1 MSLLANLLRR
11 PVRLTELKTSL
22 VRVERDRR
30 RKLAEMQRL
39 AARQRIVVE
48 RIREGRKDGN
58 SIEVDYLWEE
68 LKALRTDLAYVRR
81 EARVANLEGIALKR
95 YVRALERLERAGDKE
110 RASKLLER
118 IRSSDLDRRLATL
131 EVKDEEYIAELDA
144 IFDEIGLEVGAFE
157 DVSGDPEKDRFLEE
171 IDALNAAE
179 ANGDLDAA
187 QEREGIVRSLVDP
200 VDS

>member
-22 VRVERDRR
+22 LRVERDRR
-30 RKLAEMQRL
+30 RKLAELQRL
-39 AARQRIVVE
+39 AGRQRVVVE
-48 RIREGRKDGN
+48 RIREGRRDGN

-68 LKALRTDLAYVRR
+68 LKALRTDVAYVRR
-81 EARVANLEGIALKR
+81 EARVLNLEGIALKR

-118 IRSSDLDRRLATL
+118 IRSSDLDRRLASL

-144 IFDEIGLEVGAFE
+144 IFDEIGLEVGAYE
-157 DVSGDPEKDRFLEE
+157 DTSGDPEKDRFLEE

-187 QEREGIVRSLVDP
+187 QEREGVVRSLVDP
-200 VDS
+200 IE